1 MEVQRRAPFGDSP
14 RVGERGANTQRS
26 ILEAALGVFGQHGF
40 HGTRVELITERA
52 GCSRPSFYQYFS
64 SKEDVFWHLARDL
77 SVALNRVVDTLG
89 DVGPTRGG
97 VEHVA
102 EWFDSMVDVYVEY
115 SPIFAAFP
123 AAVRGPVA
131 QLGDSRGISERV
143 GAAVMASIPDAR
155 RPVGLE
161 ALPSITVAVLLR
173 SIHYWNAGLGQLS
186 RRRFVTGFAQS
197 LHRLFFGPIE
207 GVNVS
212 SPTAAPSHEPPAM
225 PAYPGSRDGVEAL
238 RPRGRATR
246 DQLLAAGSAVLPER
260 GYHDTRVE
268 DIVSRAGV
276 SHGSFYRYF
285 ASKDELFGVL
295 AERTATT
302 MFELMASFPRPDVPD
317 ALESWLETYF
327 ASYQDNGGVISVWQE
342 IDYDDPEVNDY
353 SLSVALAVFDRLHRI
368 VHARGFGDS
377 EVDALV
383 LLTIMERVPYT
394 VQPLGYADTAAAIEA
409 TAYFVREAL
418 FGLDGCPAA

>member
-26 ILEAALGVFGQHGF
+26 ILEAALEVFGKHGF

-77 SVALNRVVDTLG
+77 AAAINRVADSLG
-89 DVGPTRGG
+89 DVEPTRRG

-102 EWFDSMVDVYVEY
+102 EWFDSLVDVYVRY
-115 SPIFAAFP
+115 APIFAAFP

-131 QLGDSRGISERV
+131 QLGDSQGISERV
-143 GAAVMASIPDAR
+143 GTAIMAPIPHER
-155 RPVGLE
+155 RPDGLE
-161 ALPSITVAVLLR
+161 ALPTITVAVLLR
-173 SIHYWNAGLGQLS
+173 TIHYWNAGLGQIS
-186 RRRFVTGFAQS
+186 RRRFVTGFAQT

-207 GVNVS
+207 WVNVT
-212 SPTAAPSHEPPAM
+212 SPTSAPSHEQPAM
-225 PAYPGSRDGVEAL
+225 PAFPGSYDGAEAL

-246 DQLLAAGSAVLPER
+246 DQLLVAGSTVLPSR

-268 DIVSRAGV
+268 DIVSQAGV

-285 ASKDELFGVL
+285 ASKDALFGVL
-295 AERTATT
+295 AERTASTL
-302 MFELMASFPRPDVPD
+302 FELMASFPEPDAPG

-327 ASYQDNGGVISVWQE
+327 ASYHENGGVISVWQE
-342 IDYDDPEVNDY
+342 IDYDDPELNDY
-353 SLSVALAVFDRLHRI
+353 SVSVALAAFDRLHRI

-394 VQPLGYADTAAAIEA
+394 VEPLRYTDTAAAIEA

-418 FGLDGCPAA
+418 FGLDGVTAA